1 MRSYGVMRRD
11 MDVRKGF
18 TMWLSDADLVAQT
31 IRGETETF
39 EMLVSRYEKD
49 LIRFLQSRIDHTQ
62 DVQDISQDIW
72 LTVYQHLKTLKK
84 PDQFGSWMFAI
95 AKNTCR
101 SYYKRKKPSVALSES
116 HGEVEHPDDEHLRR
130 VNRRRIMDAVSSL
143 SQILRRTV
151 TLYYVAGYTTGEV
164 SNSLNVPVGTVKRR
178 LSDARKLLKTA
189 IKDWYQTPGPGSGW
203 VLDH

>member
-1 MRSYGVMRRD
+1 MR
-11 MDVRKGF
+11 
-18 TMWLSDADLVAQT
+18 LSDADLVRQA
-31 IRGETETF
+31 ILGETETF
-39 EMLVSRYEKD
+39 EMLVSRYEKAV
-49 LIRFLQSRIDHTQ
+49 IRFVQSRIDHTQ

-95 AKNTCR
+95 AKNKCR
-101 SYYKRKKPSVALSES
+101 SYYKRQRTSVELSES
-116 HGEVEHPDDEHLRR
+116 HAEVEHPDDEHLRR
-130 VNRRRIMDAVSSL
+130 VNRRLIVDAVSSL
-143 SQILRRTV
+143 SHILRRTV

-178 LSDARKLLKTA
+178 LSDARKQLKTT
-189 IKDWYQTPGPGSGW
+189 IKNWYQTPGPGSRW